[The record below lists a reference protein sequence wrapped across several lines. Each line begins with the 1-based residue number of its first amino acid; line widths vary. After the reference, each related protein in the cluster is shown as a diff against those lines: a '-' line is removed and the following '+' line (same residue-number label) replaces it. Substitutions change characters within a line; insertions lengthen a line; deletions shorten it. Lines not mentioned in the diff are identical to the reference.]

1 MARNLK
7 LYETNAEFLENETVS
22 PSAVTLEYNF
32 PRDIYNDQDE
42 RIGVEYI
49 KNAVLGGIRTVS
61 GVSYY
66 TDGEVLI
73 DMETLM
79 AKEVLA
85 QVWDSNKEEWV
96 PEPHSIS
103 GWTFYPNITQKVAF
117 EVYEAEP
124 GVWTC
129 NYLGLAFRALN
140 ENGEELWIG
149 VEPGSNFNG
158 GPKHEILSATSGTF
172 SGCPIVDR
180 IDLVGLKMYDKV
192 KYYNEKP
199 VTTSV
204 YPGVSLT
211 EGNKVAYNPMKIRI
225 NITNVLD
232 TKVNELTFENLFK
245 PMRDYVLEHPSDNF
259 WSFGLV
265 VYLNGC
271 VSNFQI
277 RSQSFNPN
285 STYEAF
291 QEEYGDLFNT
301 LRTFVNENR
310 AENTQIFGYL
320 ELVDETR

>member
-79 AKEVLA
+79 AKEV
-85 QVWDSNKEEWV
+85 QEERLT
-96 PEPHSIS
+96 ELHSIS

-117 EVYEAEP
+117 GVFEIEP
-124 GVWTC
+124 DVWVC
-129 NYLGLAFRALN
+129 DYLGLAFRALN
-140 ENGEELWIG
+140 ENGEELWIAA
-149 VEPGSNFNG
+149 EPGSNFNG
-158 GPKHEILSATSGTF
+158 GPEHEILSATSGTF

-192 KYYNEKP
+192 KYYSEKP

-211 EGNKVAYNPMKIRI
+211 EGNKVAYNPMKIGI

-259 WSFGLV
+259 WSFGLA

-277 RSQSFNPN
+277 RSQSFNLN

-310 AENTQIFGYL
+310 AENTRISGYL
-320 ELVDETR
+320 RFSDGGIL